1 MYITN
6 KERTLFYNPETN
18 YFTMEN
24 PISSEIIIDDK
35 VFSGLK
41 TDLNKM
47 NKISSKIDDYKDKQT
62 KIYCKISSLSKEKI
76 KLESK
81 MSDAIMKKYAKK
93 HKKTSIKNLDN
104 LFFTFIDNY
113 FPDKENDDEV
123 RHPKESDF
131 GGSIYQEYDG
141 ELFYFDDV
149 FEKHYKPKY
158 QNKINKIEN
167 QLAPLNKKLAK
178 YNYELKVDLKLTIN
192 SKSTNSVIFVYPD
205 NLKKSHDNFIDM
217 SIFNKVKRILS
228 DFGKEI
234 ERDI

>member
-6 KERTLFYNPETN
+6 KEQNLFYDPETN
-18 YFTMEN
+18 YFTMEA
-24 PISSEIIIDDK
+24 PISSEIIIDDE

-76 KLESK
+76 KLKSK
-81 MSDAIMKKYAKK
+81 MSDVIMKKYARK
-93 HKKTSIKNLDN
+93 HKKTSINNLHN
-104 LFFTFIDNY
+104 LFSTFINNY

-123 RHPKESDF
+123 RYPKGSDF

-158 QNKINKIEN
+158 QNKINKIET
-167 QLAPLNKKLAK
+167 QLVPLNKKLAK
-178 YNYELKVDLKLTIN
+178 YNYELKVDLRLTIN
-192 SKSTNSVIFVYPD
+192 SKSANSIVFVYPD

-217 SIFNKVKRILS
+217 SVFNKVKRILS

>member
-18 YFTMEN
+18 YFTLEE
-24 PISSEIIIDDK
+24 PICSEIIIDDE

-41 TDLNKM
+41 TDLKKM

-76 KLESK
+76 ELKSK
-81 MSDAIMKKYAKK
+81 MSDVIMKKYAKK

-113 FPDKENDDEV
+113 FPDKENDDEIC
-123 RHPKESDF
+123 HPQEGDF

-149 FEKHYKPKY
+149 FEKYYKPKY
-158 QNKINKIEN
+158 QNKINKIEK
-167 QLAPLNKKLAK
+167 QLALLNQKLAK
-178 YNYELKVDLKLTIN
+178 YNYELKVDLRLTIN
-192 SKSTNSVIFVYPD
+192 SKSANSVIFVYPD

-217 SIFNKVKRILS
+217 SVFNKVKRILS
-228 DFGKEI
+228 NFEKEFKK
-234 ERDI
+234 DI

>member
-6 KERTLFYNPETN
+6 KEQNLFYDPETN
-18 YFTMEN
+18 YFTMEA
-24 PISSEIIIDDK
+24 PISSEIIIDDE

-47 NKISSKIDDYKDKQT
+47 NKISSKIDNYKDKQT

-76 KLESK
+76 KLKLK

-93 HKKTSIKNLDN
+93 HKKTSIKNLEN
-104 LFFTFIDNY
+104 LFFMFIDNY
-113 FPDKENDDEV
+113 FPDKENDDEI
-123 RHPKESDF
+123 RYPKGSDF
-131 GGSIYQEYDG
+131 GGSIYREYDG
-141 ELFYFDDV
+141 ELFYFEDI

-158 QNKINKIEN
+158 QNKINKIEK
-167 QLAPLNKKLAK
+167 QLAPLNQKLAK
-178 YNYELKVDLKLTIN
+178 YNYELKVDLRLTIN
-192 SKSTNSVIFVYPD
+192 SKSANSVVFVYPD
-205 NLKKSHDNFIDM
+205 NLKKYHDNFIDM
-217 SIFNKVKRILS
+217 SVFNKVKRILS